1 MALPNFFNENINR
14 SFPFQ
19 RATVGVDTPTSGSVT
34 MLQLPDNFIADCGFI
49 MGPESGFID
58 GVHSVFLHKISRINT
73 SIVEYEFH
81 SDAPNLIDSF
91 LLFRR
96 DISDPVYQTE
106 FVESDAP
113 FYAPVSQSL
122 SLSISVPI
130 VSCGEPYWSGYLVT
144 GPMEEI
150 VSRLYVGETIVR
162 TGNNEAIVEPALIQN
177 LNQSQ
182 VVSLNIANA
191 DRTRAIRPANCPPN
205 SWTFPIG
212 YTYTVQ
218 ECIQGDLQLRSG
230 YNMQINQDS
239 FTNTIQFAARLKAGL
254 GEPCEELKLFPQ
266 EAPPIDA
273 ANNLLAGDHY
283 CNETLRSI
291 NGLQGPNL
299 NFIAGVG
306 VSISPNTVTGTLT
319 VNINL
324 KDLQTCSYATV
335 SEAL

>member
-19 RATVGVDTPTSGSVT
+19 RATVGVDTPTEGYPT
-34 MLQLPDNFIADCGFI
+34 MLQLPDNFIADCGVI
-49 MGPESGFID
+49 LGPESGFID
-58 GVHSVFLHKISRINT
+58 GTHSVFLYKISRISNST
-73 SIVEYEFH
+73 IEYEFQ
-81 SDAPNLIDSF
+81 SDAPNLADSF
-91 LLFRR
+91 LIFRR
-96 DISDPVYQTE
+96 DITDPIYQTE

-113 FYAPVSQSL
+113 FYTPVSQSL

-130 VSCGEPYWSGYLVT
+130 VTCGEPYWSGYLVT
-144 GPMEEI
+144 GPIEA
-150 VSRLYVGETIVR
+150 VTDRLEVGDIIYRESD
-162 TGNNEAIVEPALIQN
+162 NEAIVEPALIQN

-182 VVSLNIANA
+182 VVSLNIANV
-191 DRTRAIRPANCPPN
+191 DRTRALRPANCPPN

-230 YNMQINQDS
+230 YNMQIIQDS

-254 GEPCEELKLFPQ
+254 GEPCEEIKLFLQ
-266 EAPPIDA
+266 EDPPIGA

-291 NGLQGPNL
+291 NGLQGPSLNL
-299 NFIAGVG
+299 IAGVG
-306 VSISPNTVTGTLT
+306 VSMSPNTVTSTLI

-335 SEAL
+335 SETL